1 MFILLE
7 AIRSAL
13 ASIRAHK
20 LRSFLTTLGIII
32 GVASVIAV
40 VSLVQG
46 LSYSITS
53 KFEGLGGNSLTV
65 RSDTPIEAAL
75 QGKLNRLTLRDF
87 EQVTRH
93 VEGIDDV
100 TPILFSTTGGGTLH
114 YRGRTTITRV
124 MATRASFQDSQ
135 QVYPELGRFL
145 TDSDDRSRRRSVV
158 IGTKVRKDLELPA
171 NPVGQFIELGGEW
184 FKVIG
189 VAEERGDLF
198 GFSQD
203 DYVLIPFSTGLAMS
217 ADPVHQDIQVSF
229 KVRDITQID
238 AVRDRVTALLRDV
251 HALKPGERN
260 DFKVDT
266 ASQLTETFAS
276 LIRMATL
283 VLSCIVGVSLL
294 VAGIGIMNIMLVS
307 VTERTREIGIS
318 KALGAKRHHIL
329 LQFLIEAVVLSLL
342 GGLVG
347 IGLGFGIGFGVAKL
361 IPGFPDAVVPWW
373 AVLLAFGFSTLV
385 GVVFGLMPAAK
396 ASRLDP
402 IQALRYE

>member
-1 MFILLE
+1 MYMLVE
-7 AIRSAL
+7 SIRSAL

-114 YRGRTTITRV
+114 YRGRTTVTRV

-158 IGTKVRKDLELPA
+158 VGTKVRKDLELPA
-171 NPVGQFIELGGEW
+171 NPVGEFIELGGEW

-251 HALKPGERN
+251 HGLKPGERN

-266 ASQLTETFAS
+266 ASQLTETFSS
-276 LIRMATL
+276 LIRMVTL

-347 IGLGFGIGFGVAKL
+347 VGLGFGIGFGVAKM

-373 AVLLAFGFSTLV
+373 AVVLAFGFSTLV

>member
-1 MFILLE
+1 MLVE
-7 AIRSAL
+7 SIRSAL

-114 YRGRTTITRV
+114 YRGRTTVTRV

-158 IGTKVRKDLELPA
+158 VGTKVRKDLELPA
-171 NPVGQFIELGGEW
+171 NPVGEFIELGGEW

-251 HALKPGERN
+251 HGLKPGERN

-266 ASQLTETFAS
+266 ASQLTETFSS
-276 LIRMATL
+276 LIRMVTL

-347 IGLGFGIGFGVAKL
+347 VGLGFGIGFGVAKM

-373 AVLLAFGFSTLV
+373 AVVLAFGFSTLV

>member
-1 MFILLE
+1 MLVE
-7 AIRSAL
+7 SIRSAL

-114 YRGRTTITRV
+114 YRGRTTVTRV

-158 IGTKVRKDLELPA
+158 VGTKVRKDLELPA
-171 NPVGQFIELGGEW
+171 NPVGEFIELGGEW

-217 ADPVHQDIQVSF
+217 TDPVHQDIQVSF

-251 HALKPGERN
+251 HGLKPGERN

-266 ASQLTETFAS
+266 ASQLTETFSS
-276 LIRMATL
+276 LIRMVTL

-347 IGLGFGIGFGVAKL
+347 VGLGFGIGFGVAKM

-373 AVLLAFGFSTLV
+373 AVVLAFGFSTLV

>member
-1 MFILLE
+1 MYALLE
-7 AIRSAL
+7 SVRSAL

-65 RSDTPIEAAL
+65 RSDTPIEQAM

-87 EQVTRH
+87 EQITRH
-93 VEGIDDV
+93 VEGIQDV
-100 TPILFSTTGGGTLH
+100 TPILFSTSGGGTVQ
-114 YRGRTTITRV
+114 YRGRSTITRV

-158 IGTKVRKDLELPA
+158 IGAKVRNDLKLPQD
-171 NPVGQFIELGGEW
+171 PVGQFIELGGDW
-184 FKVIG
+184 FKIIG
-189 VAEERGDLF
+189 VAEERGEMF

-203 DYVLIPFSTGLAMS
+203 DYVLIPFSTGLALS
-217 ADPVHQDIQVSF
+217 SDPVHQDIQVSF
-229 KVRDITQID
+229 KVRDINQID
-238 AVRDRVTALLRDV
+238 AVRDRIIALLRDV
-251 HALKPGERN
+251 HDLKPGERN

-266 ASQLTETFAS
+266 ASQLTETFSS
-276 LIRMATL
+276 LIRMATI

-329 LQFLIEAVVLSLL
+329 LQFLVEAVVLSLL

-347 IGLGFGIGFGVAKL
+347 VALGFAIGFGVARM

-373 AVLLAFGFSTLV
+373 AVVLVFGFSTFV

>member
-251 HALKPGERN
+251 HDLKPGERN